1 MLALIGVLIGAT
13 ITWWAAKHY
22 YEKASKELTAEAEEL
37 KKLNTLM
44 LRGLES
50 AGMAEFSRDKEGNIK
65 GMVIRGGGNVQAGP
79 ATINATGT
87 VVSKKENT

>member
-37 KKLNTLM
+37 KN
-44 LRGLES
+44 
-50 AGMAEFSRDKEGNIK
+50 
-65 GMVIRGGGNVQAGP
+65 
-79 ATINATGT
+79 
-87 VVSKKENT
+87 